1 MKTYFITYQWKR
13 VRDAKWEVENVLT
26 KELPIRWL
34 MNRRTKYPNISYY
47 AILFFQ
53 ELELTEAEY
62 KEYAEKL

>member
-13 VRDAKWEVENVLT
+13 AGKWEMDNVLT

-34 MNRRTKYPNISYY
+34 IGRRTEHREILVIS
-47 AILFFQ
+47 FQ

-62 KEYAEKL
+62 KEYAKKV